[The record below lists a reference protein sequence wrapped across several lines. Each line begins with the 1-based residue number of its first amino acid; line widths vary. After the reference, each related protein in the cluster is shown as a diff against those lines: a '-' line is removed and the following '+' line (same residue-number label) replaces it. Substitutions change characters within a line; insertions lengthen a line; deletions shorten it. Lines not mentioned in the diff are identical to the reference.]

1 MAVKKTRIAETAPPP
16 NVLLYVGLVVCSRFS
31 RCTLQTRCFVVW
43 TSGFR
48 TLCGLNTPNNKAPK
62 ADLGLYIMGGLVR
75 SVVGRWRLHC
85 YTIKSH
91 CAGLFLALWR
101 DRMCFICNF
110 TAEIDLSKR
119 CFMLQTD
126 SLDDLL
132 YSCSLNPQWM
142 YERHPRVPC
151 YTRWMENFIS
161 LRCCTCRRASTHSQY
176 RQMRAEYCGLSGK
189 MK

>member
-1 MAVKKTRIAETAPPP
+1 MVSCACGGLLCYYSCWYNECFSELMAVKKTRIAETAPPP
-16 NVLLYVGLVVCSRFS
+16 NVLLYVGLVCSRFS

-48 TLCGLNTPNNKAPK
+48 TLRGLNTPNNKPPK
-62 ADLGLYIMGGLVR
+62 ADLGLYITGGLVR

-110 TAEIDLSKR
+110 LRKLI
-119 CFMLQTD
+119 CPNVV
-126 SLDDLL
+126 
-132 YSCSLNPQWM
+132 SC
-142 YERHPRVPC
+142 Y
-151 YTRWMENFIS
+151 
-161 LRCCTCRRASTHSQY
+161 RRIH
-176 RQMRAEYCGLSGK
+176 
-189 MK
+189 